1 MKKKITLLM
10 MALLAVLM
18 IGLTA
23 LGDECEHEWQVK
35 EPSCTEGGK
44 RGCIKCGTVEDIPAL
59 GHKEETVAGKA
70 ATCTEAGK
78 TEGKKCSRCGEVL
91 SAQTDIPATGH
102 TWQEGQLA
110 PTCTKEGKRGCT
122 TCGIVEPIAALGHK
136 EEAVAGK
143 AATCTE
149 AGKTQGKK
157 CSVCGAIL
165 AEQQD
170 IPALGHAYK
179 GNVVKPTTQ
188 SEGYTEH
195 TCERCGDA
203 YRDTYTAKLSSQGN
217 TSSSSSSN
225 KKSSSGK
232 KKAVEEKSYVIS
244 VMDAERM
251 SVGNASAVTTEAT
264 LASQTARAN
273 NTLVVTVAPEK
284 GDELSSLVLS
294 LDLLAQLK
302 KDGIEQI
309 RFVVGGAQLILP
321 LSAFEADALSIV
333 SEDAGAKAIGYV
345 ITVDPLPSSDAQ
357 APGCRVNTAMQT
369 ADDQEYDVT
378 ELLDGVQLRIADAE
392 FDVTM
397 NTLYAANAK

>member
-44 RGCIKCGTVEDIPAL
+44 RGCIKCGTVEDIP
-59 GHKEETVAGKA
+59 
-70 ATCTEAGK
+70 
-78 TEGKKCSRCGEVL
+78 
-91 SAQTDIPATGH
+91 
-102 TWQEGQLA
+102 
-110 PTCTKEGKRGCT
+110 
-122 TCGIVEPIAALGHK
+122 ALGHK